1 MKKLSIFQKL
11 LASHLFIGICTLLL
25 VSYLFYYSFKNS
37 LIERTISQLSSIN
50 GLKQTQIEDYFN
62 RMRQNAQLLARNTS
76 IQDFT
81 GTHPSPARSGAREE
95 QFAYFEQEFAYQDL
109 LLLDTTFQLLYHQHH
124 SFSYAA
130 DTSLLNDHMRSFLLS
145 SRQGSQLTEISFG
158 AAPVLLVSAP
168 VRDDAGKIEG
178 LLLMR
183 LPTEPL
189 EYVMHQRTGIGET
202 GESYLVGNDWRLR
215 THSRFFP
222 QIEPY
227 QIEARTLATRNAF
240 RKDSTPHILNDYRG
254 VPVLS
259 AYHAVNIPGLQW
271 AIVSEIDME
280 EAMKPVYQIQKVML
294 MIGIGVCWVI
304 ALLTWFVST
313 PLSQRIGKLRRV
325 VLQLSRGIL
334 PEEQMPLRS
343 QDEIGQMKGAINQL
357 IEGLRRT
364 SLFAS
369 EIGNGRFQSTYSP
382 LSEED
387 TLGNA
392 LLRMRD
398 QLEASQ
404 ELEALQRRQ
413 RTAALLEGEENER
426 RRISRE
432 MHDGIGQLLT
442 AIHFK
447 VNAIEGQDELRREIK
462 AILDE
467 TITEVRRISHNLMPS
482 VLQDFGLE
490 AALRSLCNRTAQ
502 STGWTVHLNF
512 DTHPDAVAL
521 PHEYTIGLYRI
532 AQEGIHNA
540 VKYAQASQ
548 IEVIVDCEPDQ
559 VQLRIRDNGK
569 GFDWED
575 YQQQTTREAN
585 GIRNMRERTHLL
597 GGSFQ
602 LITEPGVGTTLTVLV
617 PLVQSYAY

>member
-1 MKKLSIFQKL
+1 MKRLSIFQKL

-25 VSYLFYYSFKNS
+25 VSYLFYYSFKNA
-37 LIERTISQLSSIN
+37 LIERTVAQLTSIN
-50 GLKQTQIEDYFN
+50 RLKQTQVEDYFN
-62 RMRQNAQLLARNTS
+62 RMRRNAQLLARNTS
-76 IQDFT
+76 VQDFT
-81 GTHPSPARSGAREE
+81 GTLSSPEHSAEKEE
-95 QFAYFEQEFAYQDL
+95 KFAYFEQEFAYRDL
-109 LLLDTTFQLLYHQHH
+109 LLLDTTFQVLYHQNHT
-124 SFSYAA
+124 FAYPA
-130 DTSLLNDHMRSFLLS
+130 DTSVVNADMRAFLRAGLQAPQLIEMKFGLELLLLIA
-145 SRQGSQLTEISFG
+145 T
-158 AAPVLLVSAP
+158 P
-168 VRDDAGKIEG
+168 VRDKGGKIEG
-178 LLLMR
+178 LLMMR
-183 LPTEPL
+183 LPTETM
-189 EYVMHQRTGIGET
+189 EYVTHQRTGIGET
-202 GESYLVGNDWRLR
+202 GESYLVGKDWRLR

-222 QIEPY
+222 DTDPQQIEV
-227 QIEARTLATRNAF
+227 RTQATVHAF
-240 RKDSTPHILNDYRG
+240 RQDSVPHLINDYRG

-259 AYHAVNIPGLQW
+259 AYHSLNIPGLHW
-271 AIVSEIDME
+271 VIVSEIDLE
-280 EAMKPVYQIQKVML
+280 EAMQPVYQIQKVMA
-294 MIGIGVCWVI
+294 MIAIGVCWVI

-313 PLSQRIGKLRRV
+313 PLSQRIEKLRQV
-325 VLQLSRGIL
+325 VLQLSRGVL
-334 PEEQMPLRS
+334 PEGPLSPRS
-343 QDEIGQMKGAINQL
+343 LDEIGQMKGAINQL

-369 EIGNGRFQSTYSP
+369 EIGNGRFQSVYAP

-404 ELEALQRRQ
+404 ELEAQQRRQ

-447 VNAIEGQDELRREIK
+447 INTIEGQDDLRREIK

-502 STGWTVHLNF
+502 ATGWSVHLSF
-512 DTHPDAVAL
+512 DAFPDASPL
-521 PHEYTIGLYRI
+521 PQEYTIGLYRI

-548 IEVIVDCEPDQ
+548 IELIVDCEPDQ

-569 GFDWED
+569 GFDWEA
-575 YQQQTTREAN
+575 YQQTTLEAN
-585 GIRNMRERTHLL
+585 GIRNMRERAHLL
-597 GGSFQ
+597 GGTFQ
-602 LITEPGVGTTLTVLV
+602 LITEPGTGTTLTVSV
-617 PLVQSYAY
+617 PFVQSYV